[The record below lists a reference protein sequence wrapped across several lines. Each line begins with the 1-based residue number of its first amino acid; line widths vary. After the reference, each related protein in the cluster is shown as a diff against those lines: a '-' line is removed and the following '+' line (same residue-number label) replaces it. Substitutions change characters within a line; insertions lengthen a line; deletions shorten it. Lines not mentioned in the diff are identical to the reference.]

1 MFGQGS
7 QISRVRRLPTLPF
20 PGTVIVSGMR
30 RAHCERKSRRCLA
43 GLLIGALLVTASG
56 CSTDGRELRA
66 PRPDQ
71 DESIITTISAAE
83 EAVSFDISSL
93 PALETDLLE
102 VSIPWANDEEIPS
115 QFTCRGEGKSPNVSW
130 FDVSPDAVAIA
141 IILYEENTERIAH
154 WVVANLDPQT
164 AYIEIDAVPLDA
176 IVGSNDPVLGGPE
189 VGYSAPCPASGQTS
203 SYTLEVHALSQFLE
217 FPTATPSQ
225 ELIKAID
232 LTSVQMAAVTGTVT
246 G

>member
-1 MFGQGS
+1 
-7 QISRVRRLPTLPF
+7 
-20 PGTVIVSGMR
+20 MR
-30 RAHCERKSRRCLA
+30 RAYCELKSRRCLA
-43 GLLIGALLVTASG
+43 GFVIGVLLATTTA
-56 CSTDGRELRA
+56 CSTDGREMRL

-71 DESIITTISAAE
+71 NESIITTTSQAE
-83 EAVSFDISSL
+83 DAVSFDVSSL

-102 VSIPWANDEEIPS
+102 ISIPWTNDEEIPA

-130 FDVSPDAVAIA
+130 FDVSPDAVAMA

-164 AYIEIDAVPLDA
+164 AYIEVDAIPLDA
-176 IVGSNDPVLGGPE
+176 IVGSNDPVLGGPDA
-189 VGYSAPCPASGQTS
+189 GYSAPCPAAGQTS

-217 FPTATPSQ
+217 FPTASPSQ

-232 LTSVQMAAVTGTVT
+232 LTSIQMTAVTGTFT